1 MAINITLSRSGHIVR
16 IPGYSSLEELLL
28 GSSLEYLQKPATSL
42 LMFRRIIAY
51 AELIA
56 LEKFP
61 KEEVLKSLQESL
73 KIYNSITEHD
83 VLEPNHIEE
92 TVEERLKEDDFKQL
106 YLPLL
111 DEISYEILKIFAS
124 GAVSYAEEDV
134 TVDDFEQTDFKGAI
148 NA

>member
-1 MAINITLSRSGHIVR
+1 
-16 IPGYSSLEELLL
+16 
-28 GSSLEYLQKPATSL
+28 
-42 LMFRRIIAY
+42 
-51 AELIA
+51 
-56 LEKFP
+56 
-61 KEEVLKSLQESL
+61 
-73 KIYNSITEHD
+73 
-83 VLEPNHIEE
+83 
-92 TVEERLKEDDFKQL
+92 L